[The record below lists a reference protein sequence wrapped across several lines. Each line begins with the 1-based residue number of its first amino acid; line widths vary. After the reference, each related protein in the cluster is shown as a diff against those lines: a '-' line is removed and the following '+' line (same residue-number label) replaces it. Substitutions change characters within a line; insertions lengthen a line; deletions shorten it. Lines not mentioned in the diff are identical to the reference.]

1 MNHKE
6 SVIFNPGIGATKDL
20 TLRVSIAILVRV
32 LFENPKN
39 GEWMLAFERKATL
52 HATENRRVVEVK
64 AQPFGGA
71 VCILDLNAIQAL
83 TGSFHFDTERSRS
96 EQDFRILIRPSAWET
111 VREFC
116 IEHFRQVDD
125 PIIET
130 NPARELTEEFAD
142 ALKVSLQKGQ
152 YLCRPVATII
162 ENEAAPTDN
171 INAKGLPTVRVY
183 RIFEA
188 IISDCALA
196 DQIMKNSAGLS
207 DRHLRDLA
215 LVDAQTGGKGR
226 ANAMLALPLMSL
238 TDHYLSLSPEKRN
251 APTLFEKHRLDETV
265 SAILE
270 RIITPKYQRL
280 L

>member
-1 MNHKE
+1 MNHKQ
-6 SVIFNPGIGATKDL
+6 SVISNPGIGPTKDL
-20 TLRVSIAILVRV
+20 NLRVSVAILVRV
-32 LFENPKN
+32 LFENPGN
-39 GEWMLAFERKATL
+39 SEWMLALERKATL
-52 HATENRRVVEVK
+52 HEAENGRVVEVK

-71 VCILDLNAIQAL
+71 VRILDLSAMETLA
-83 TGSFHFDTERSRS
+83 GHFHFDTERSRS
-96 EQDFRILIRPSAWET
+96 EQDFRLLIRPSAWET

-116 IEHFRQVDD
+116 IEHFKQDAD

-142 ALKVSLQKGQ
+142 ALKICLQREQ
-152 YLCRPVATII
+152 YSCRPVATVI
-162 ENEAAPTDN
+162 ENEAAPTEN
-171 INAKGLPTVRVY
+171 INAKGLDTVRVY

-188 IISDCALA
+188 IISDSALA
-196 DQIMKNSAGLS
+196 YQIMKNSESLS
-207 DRHLRDLA
+207 DRHLRELA
-215 LVDAQTGGKGR
+215 LVEAQNGGKGR
-226 ANAMLALPLMSL
+226 ANAMLALPLAAL

-251 APTLFEKHRLDETV
+251 APIFFEEYRLDETV

>member
-6 SVIFNPGIGATKDL
+6 SVISDPGIGPTKDL
-20 TLRVSIAILVRV
+20 NLRVSVAILVRV

-39 GEWMLAFERKATL
+39 GEWMLALERKATL
-52 HATENRRVVEVK
+52 HEAENGPEVEVR

-71 VCILDLNAIQAL
+71 VRILDLSAIETLA
-83 TGSFHFDTERSRS
+83 GHFHFDTERSRS
-96 EQDFRILIRPSAWET
+96 EQDFRILIRPFAWET

-116 IEHFRQVDD
+116 IEHFKQVDD

-130 NPARELTEEFAD
+130 NPARELAEEFAD
-142 ALKVSLQKGQ
+142 ALEISLQREQ
-152 YLCRPVATII
+152 YACKPVATVV

-171 INAKGLPTVRVY
+171 INAKGLQTARVY

-188 IISDCALA
+188 IISDGTLA
-196 DQIMKNSAGLS
+196 YQIMKNSASLS
-207 DRHLRDLA
+207 DRQLRDLA
-215 LVDAQTGGKGR
+215 LADAQNGGKGR
-226 ANAMLALPLMSL
+226 ENAMLTLPLTHL
-238 TDHYLSLSPEKRN
+238 TDHYLSLPPEKRN
-251 APTLFEKHRLDETV
+251 APIYFKKHRLDETV